1 MGAEGVKTG
10 ALVLVAED
18 DPTNQYVFRTIL
30 LAAGFRPILAD
41 NGLQALEKAR
51 TERPA
56 LFLLDMM
63 MPVMDGYETAWR
75 IVQDSGFDGIPI
87 IALTARAMH
96 GDAERTLQAGCDDYL
111 SKPIRRVEFLEKI
124 ASWLE
129 RDPAEWMPRRLAM
142 RVPRR
147 ESA

>member
-1 MGAEGVKTG
+1 MSTESSKTG
-10 ALVLVAED
+10 ALILVAED

-30 LAAGFRPILAD
+30 QASGYRPCLAD

-51 TERPA
+51 AERPE

-75 IVQDSGFDGIPI
+75 IVQDSDFDGIPI
-87 IALTARAMH
+87 LALTARAMQ
-96 GDAERTLQAGCDDYL
+96 GDADRTLRAGCDDYL
-111 SKPIRRVEFLEKI
+111 SKPIRRVEFLEKVEYWLHRD
-124 ASWLE
+124 AS
-129 RDPAEWMPRRLAM
+129 EWMPRRLSM

-147 ESA
+147 EIA